1 VLLAAGLT
9 LLALAAIG
17 VLLVGP
23 SHHRAASPPATTT
36 TTTTTAPPPPAG
48 PQVSAGPYSA
58 TITWHTDTPTQET
71 VAWGPA
77 GVRPLLWAQ
86 DAAPV
91 TDHSVTLDGLT
102 SSTAYAAQVDGKV
115 LRFASAAAPSAVDAA
130 VGDGVMRVNGGAFFP
145 FVTWEECPDR
155 WQPELAQG
163 IDLFA
168 GNPCTGLSSLLTA
181 VNGHALAAGTS
192 DDTPGTTGS
201 GLVGWFYPD
210 EADGRGLTAE
220 SLPAPGGAGL
230 RFLTLTSHFYSGA
243 APLPGGRG
251 MYPGL
256 LAKADVI
263 GFDIYPLQELCRPAL
278 LPDVFDSQQ
287 ELVALAPGKP
297 TFQWIEVREMKCPDP
312 AAAVTQQTIAA
323 ESWLAIAGGAHGL
336 GFFPPDWGAAVG
348 ATIHRVAT
356 TVRRIEPAL
365 LQPAVPVQVSP
376 DTPSVRASA
385 RELGGAVY
393 VIAVNAG
400 TTPAAV
406 TLTEPSL
413 GDRTVD
419 VLGSAGE
426 TVTAQNGAI
435 AVTLPP
441 LTAQIYVAPP
451 A

>member
-1 VLLAAGLT
+1 VVLVERGR
-9 LLALAAIG
+9 
-17 VLLVGP
+17 
-23 SHHRAASPPATTT
+23 HRAAQ
-36 TTTTTAPPPPAG
+36 PPPPPTPSG
-48 PQVSAGPYSA
+48 PQVSTVGPYSA
-58 TITWHTDTPTQET
+58 TVTWHTGTPTQET

-77 GVRPLLWAQ
+77 GIRPLLWAQ
-86 DAAPV
+86 DAAPT
-91 TDHSVTLDGLT
+91 TDHSVVLDGLS
-102 SSTAYAAQVDGKV
+102 SSTPYAAHVDGTV
-115 LRFASAAAPSAVDAA
+115 LRFTSAAAPSAIGVA
-130 VGDGVMRVNGGAFFP
+130 VRDGAMRVNGGAFFP

-155 WQPELAQG
+155 WRPELAQG

-181 VNGHALAAGTS
+181 VDGHALAAGTS
-192 DDTPGTTGS
+192 DDTPGTTGA

-210 EADGRGLTAE
+210 EADGRGLSAD

-243 APLPGGRG
+243 APLPAGRG
-251 MYPGL
+251 IYPGL
-256 LAKADVI
+256 LAKADVV
-263 GFDIYPLQELCRPAL
+263 GFDLYPLQELCRPEL
-278 LPDVFDSQQ
+278 IPDVFDAQQ

-312 AAAVTQQTIAA
+312 AAAVTQQTIAV

-336 GFFPPDWGAAVG
+336 GFFPPDWGTAVG
-348 ATIHRVAT
+348 DTIHGIAT
-356 TVRRIEPAL
+356 TVRRLEPAL
-365 LQPAVPVQVSP
+365 LQPAVPVQVAP
-376 DTPSVRASA
+376 ATPSVRASA

-400 TTPAAV
+400 TAPAPV

-413 GDRTVD
+413 GDRSLY
-419 VLGSAGE
+419 VLGTPQ
-426 TVTAQNGAI
+426 TVAAQNGAL